1 VYLMDVNVY
10 IYAYRKDV
18 IDHLAYREWLGS
30 VINSD
35 EFFGFSALAL
45 SGFLRVVTHPKVFSS
60 PTLLCDALE
69 FTEQIRAKSNAVNVY
84 PKDRH

>member
-1 VYLMDVNVY
+1 MDVNVY

-18 IDHLAYREWLGS
+18 TDHLAYREWLGS

-35 EFFGFSALAL
+35 EFFDFSDLAL

-60 PTLLCDALE
+60 PTPLCDALE
-69 FTEQIRAKSNAVNVY
+69 FTEQISTKSNAVNVY
-84 PKDRH
+84 P